1 MGARL
6 DITDNRTGSTVTFYD
21 ETFDPDPDSGS
32 EYNWTE
38 GNFSC
43 DCNRAIAFGSS
54 ADEVANVRDCGED
67 RFTVLT
73 AVCDDGKI
81 ITIDSEEQ
89 D

>member
-1 MGARL
+1 MGAKL
-6 DITDNRTGSTVTFYD
+6 YITDNLTGSTVTFYD

-43 DCNRAIAFGSS
+43 DCNRALFFGLLIG
-54 ADEVANVRDCGED
+54 EVEHGRDCGED

-73 AVCDDGKI
+73 AVCDDGQI

-89 D
+89 E